1 MEVKKINK
9 KFAEGY
15 SFKKIFIFFLIG
27 CLVGTYYEEILHFIK
42 THSWE
47 SRDGLIYGPFSPIYG
62 LGICVF
68 VVLLGKNNDKRSIFK
83 TWFYSALI
91 GGLTEYFTSFIA
103 EYVFGIKF
111 WDYSNRLLNIGGR
124 TTIPYMVFWGLAGLI
139 LMKVIYP
146 FISYLV
152 EKIPVK
158 IGNIIYYI
166 VFTFILID
174 IVITYSA
181 LGRMRLRNNN
191 IKAFTIVGE
200 IYDKIYPDEYL
211 YKKFPIMRKS

>member
-83 TWFYSALI
+83 TC
-91 GGLTEYFTSFIA
+91 
-103 EYVFGIKF
+103 
-111 WDYSNRLLNIGGR
+111 
-124 TTIPYMVFWGLAGLI
+124 
-139 LMKVIYP
+139 
-146 FISYLV
+146 
-152 EKIPVK
+152 
-158 IGNIIYYI
+158 
-166 VFTFILID
+166 
-174 IVITYSA
+174 
-181 LGRMRLRNNN
+181 RN
-191 IKAFTIVGE
+191 G
-200 IYDKIYPDEYL
+200 
-211 YKKFPIMRKS
+211 KKSI